1 MAAVLKTLQ
10 EKLEHTAVDYRNCRK
25 GAPPGLRLTGRV
37 GRLPQFCQSVMPA
50 GAPLPEER

>member
-10 EKLEHTAVDYRNCRK
+10 EKLEHMAVDYRNCRK

-37 GRLPQFCQSVMPA
+37 GGRRPR
-50 GAPLPEER
+50 ER